1 MTDHRPATADPARDP
16 SGRPGDGRA
25 GGPLAVIV
33 LAAGGGTR
41 MKSSLPKVMHTIA
54 GRSLLQ
60 HTIAAFDALPAD
72 EVVVVVRHD
81 RDQVAAHVAEV
92 APGATLVD
100 QDEIAGTGRATACG
114 LAALPADWSGTV
126 VVTVADVPLLRPET
140 VTALVRQH
148 ERDGNVVT
156 VLTADVPDPAGYG
169 RILRDNV
176 HRVLG
181 VREHRDADAEE
192 RGITEVNSG
201 ILAFDATFLAAE
213 LPRLSDDNDQAQ
225 LYLPDVLAAAVAQ
238 GRAVGAL
245 RIDDYWQTEGVNDRV
260 QLATLGRVLN
270 DRLTRE
276 AMLDGVTIVDPAT
289 TWLDVDVELG
299 VDVRLEPHTQLR
311 GHTTVADGAVVG
323 PDVTLTDCAVGAG
336 ASVVR
341 AQGDHAEIGAG
352 VTVGPFAYL
361 RPGTRVAA
369 GAKIGTFVET
379 KNADIGAG
387 AKVPHLSYVGDA
399 DIGPGTNIGAG
410 VIFANYDGVDKHHT
424 SIGRDVFVGSD
435 STLVA
440 PRTIADGSYVGAGS
454 TVVLDVEP
462 GELAV
467 ARGRQRNIDGWVD
480 RKRAGTATA
489 DSARAARES
498 TTELTKGL
506 ATPDDQPEEP
516 SA

>member
-1 MTDHRPATADPARDP
+1 VPA
-16 SGRPGDGRA
+16 
-25 GGPLAVIV
+25 
-33 LAAGGGTR
+33 
-41 MKSSLPKVMHTIA
+41 
-54 GRSLLQ
+54 
-60 HTIAAFDALPAD
+60 
-72 EVVVVVRHD
+72 
-81 RDQVAAHVAEV
+81 
-92 APGATLVD
+92 
-100 QDEIAGTGRATACG
+100 
-114 LAALPADWSGTV
+114 
-126 VVTVADVPLLRPET
+126 
-140 VTALVRQH
+140 
-148 ERDGNVVT
+148 
-156 VLTADVPDPAGYG
+156 PAGYG

-176 HRVLG
+176 GRVLG

-192 RGITEVNSG
+192 REITEVSSG
-201 ILAFDATFLAAE
+201 ILAFDSAFLAAE
-213 LPRLSDDNDQAQ
+213 LPKLSADNDQAQ

-238 GRAVGAL
+238 RRAVGAL
-245 RIDDYWQTEGVNDRV
+245 RLDDYWQTEGVNDRI

-270 DRLTRE
+270 DRLTRQ
-276 AMLDGVTIVDPAT
+276 AMLAGVTIVDPAT

-299 VDVRLEPHTQLR
+299 VDVRLEPQTQLR
-311 GHTTVADGAVVG
+311 GHTTVADGAVIG
-323 PDVTLTDCAVGAG
+323 PDTTLTDCVVGTG

-341 AQGDHAEIGAG
+341 TQADHAEIGPG

-361 RPGTRVAA
+361 RPGTRVAR
-369 GAKIGTFVET
+369 GAKVGTFVET

-399 DIGPGTNIGAG
+399 DIGAGSNIGAG

-424 SIGRDVFVGSD
+424 SVGRDVFVGSD

-467 ARGRQRNIDGWVD
+467 ARGRQRNIDGWVE

-489 DSARAARES
+489 ASAEAARRRAMPPG
-498 TTELTKGL
+498 TERPN
-506 ATPDDQPEEP
+506 PDDRPEEP